1 VATSNSGELAAGP
14 VQRKLKTYSKDD
26 ARMSILWPSTS
37 RVAFLAAAIIA
48 LGFGVGAAF
57 QVERRMYMGYRVA
70 ENNRVTRVDVDG
82 PGAAAGLRVGDVIR
96 NVNGIAADRW
106 NALPEARRR
115 APEVSVA
122 WPVEIER
129 NGETV
134 RLQISPTGLPA
145 QELRLARARSLLGVF
160 FVAFPLWALFRSTG
174 GPAPA
179 LALFGLSFGFLLMG
193 APRFASP
200 AVRSV
205 LDGVAILALYAGIA
219 ALVHFLLA
227 LPPRHR
233 LLLSRSALVVLYGPA
248 AIAVL
253 VSIAGLNLP
262 TGTIPR
268 SVLGT
273 LSTVVPAVY
282 LLSAIVLLIWRY
294 VAASRADRSK
304 RGLNVMLAGMLAAV
318 GPLLLYPVVTSL
330 WPDSTRYY
338 QIIASTYSP
347 PLTLA
352 LIPIAFSVAVL
363 RSARSEEV
371 T

>member
-1 VATSNSGELAAGP
+1 MRT
-14 VQRKLKTYSKDD
+14 Q
-26 ARMSILWPSTS
+26 WPNAS
-37 RVAFLAAAIIA
+37 RVVFLAAAIIA
-48 LGFGVGAAF
+48 LGCGAGAAF

-70 ENNRVTRVDVDG
+70 DDNRVMRVDVDG

-96 NVNGIAADRW
+96 SVNGIAADQW
-106 NALPEARRR
+106 KALPEARRR
-115 APEVSVA
+115 APVAGA

-145 QELRLARARSLLGVF
+145 QELRLARTRSLLGLF
-160 FVAFPLWALFRSTG
+160 FVAFPLWAWFRSPG
-174 GPAPA
+174 GPASL

-193 APRFASP
+193 APRIASP

-227 LPPRHR
+227 FPDRHR
-233 LLLSRSALVVLYGPA
+233 FLRWRWAPGVLYGPA

-253 VSIAGLNLP
+253 VSVGGLNLP
-262 TGTIPR
+262 TGTISR
-268 SVLGT
+268 TVLGM

-294 VAASRADRSK
+294 VAASPADRSK
-304 RGLNVMLAGMLAAV
+304 HGLSVMLAGTLAAV

-330 WPDSTRYY
+330 WPDSAKYY

-352 LIPIAFSVAVL
+352 LIPIAFSVAAV
-363 RSARSEEV
+363 RSVRSKEV
-371 T
+371 V